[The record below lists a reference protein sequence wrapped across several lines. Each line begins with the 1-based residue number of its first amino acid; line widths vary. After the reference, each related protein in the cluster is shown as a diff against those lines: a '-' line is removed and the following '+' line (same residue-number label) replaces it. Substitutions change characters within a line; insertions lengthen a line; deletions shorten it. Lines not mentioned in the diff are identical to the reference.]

1 MYRFEL
7 IEYKNSRYVYAFM
20 PYLNPIA
27 IGKIAIYDNG
37 DREVIEQLSINV
49 KQYYAGYALWGIPIG
64 EKSGIIAG
72 C

>member
-7 IEYKNSRYVYAFM
+7 VEYKNGRYVYSFM

-49 KQYYAGYALWGIPIG
+49 KQYNAGYAL
-64 EKSGIIAG
+64 
-72 C
+72 